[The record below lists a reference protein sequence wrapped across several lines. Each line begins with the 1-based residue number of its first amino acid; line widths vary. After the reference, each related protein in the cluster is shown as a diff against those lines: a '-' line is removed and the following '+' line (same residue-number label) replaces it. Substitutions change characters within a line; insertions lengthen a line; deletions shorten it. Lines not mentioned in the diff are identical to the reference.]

1 MALAKEAKDWPEDFF
16 SAFEEEKDLR
26 LLREAAEDM
35 EKAILGI
42 GVQYCANALA
52 L

>member
-16 SAFEEEKDLR
+16 SASEEEKDLR

-35 EKAILGI
+35 EKAIL
-42 GVQYCANALA
+42 ANRKSRKVSAI
-52 L
+52 